1 MKIDNSFNQDEVYVS
16 KVYANIL
23 NNYKDVLEKYK
34 KSNQGKLISPAVEGQ
49 MMSMT
54 QLFDAVFTILDEDD
68 VLPRS
73 SKESKNT
80 QKRLYDLFAKY
91 IKYQLRVIA
100 CYSASIEQ
108 VVDSHNKMNHLIE
121 ERDRKAAKRRADNL
135 AKHRNLSGRPKL
147 ITQED
152 KYEIYALKQDG
163 CSIQEIMDTY
173 GVKKST
179 VYKVLKEMGASEEAH
194 RRWAKE
200 REQAL
205 LDEDDEE
212 I

>member
-1 MKIDNSFNQDEVYVS
+1 MKIDNSVNQDEVYVS
-16 KVYANIL
+16 KSYANIL

-68 VLPRS
+68 VLPRD
-73 SKESKNT
+73 SKESKKT

-108 VVDSHNKMNHLIE
+108 VVDSHNKMSHIIE
-121 ERDRKAAKRRADNL
+121 ERDRKAAKKRADNL

-147 ITQED
+147 LTQED
-152 KYEIYALKQDG
+152 KYEIYALKQG
-163 CSIQEIMDTY
+163 GNSIQEIMNTY

-179 VYKVLKEMGASEEAH
+179 VYKVLKEMDASEEAH

-200 REQAL
+200 RERL
-205 LDEDDEE
+205 LFDEDDEE